1 MRYTAIAA
9 PIAYS
14 FARIPMEETKITS
27 SIANL
32 DVEIVRKEYPEEN
45 AEVMT
50 IKLQATPSF
59 EAVSR
64 SMLSPFSSPF
74 LFNPLTTWAQMMKIA
89 WSPLL
94 SSMVPRI
101 QVAQTPQAPRVQGP
115 ADPPGSGGQA
125 GQGGQL

>member
-1 MRYTAIAA
+1 
-9 PIAYS
+9 
-14 FARIPMEETKITS
+14 MEETKITS

-74 LFNPLTTWAQMMKIA
+74 LFNPLTAWAQMMKIA

-94 SSMVPRI
+94 STMVPRV
-101 QVAQTPQAPRVQGP
+101 QVAPPPEAPQVQGP
-115 ADPPGSGGQA
+115 AGPSGPAGSGGQN
-125 GQGGQL
+125 GQS

>member
-1 MRYTAIAA
+1 MD
-9 PIAYS
+9 
-14 FARIPMEETKITS
+14 ETRITS

-32 DVEIVRKEYPEEN
+32 DVEIVRKEYPEDN

-74 LFNPLTTWAQMMKIA
+74 LFNPLTTWAQMVKIA

-94 SSMVPRI
+94 SSMVPQAR
-101 QVAQTPQAPRVQGP
+101 VAQTPEAPQVRGP
-115 ADPPGSGGQA
+115 ADPADKG
-125 GQGGQL
+125 GQGGQP